1 MKLRWR
7 GNQSTQEGNAT
18 VDPVSAVVWE
28 EGHLTGPTAS
38 APVIKAP
45 RAGDVVARHAG

>member
-7 GNQSTQEGNAT
+7 GTPTQERNAT
-18 VDPVSAVVWE
+18 PDPVAATVWE
-28 EGHLTGPTAS
+28 EGHLTGPTAN

-45 RAGDVVARHAG
+45 RAGDVVDPHAA